1 MGSESEIIADAK
13 TNRKMVFSG
22 IVAGSFLPSSPA
34 AHPGVLVPLSYD
46 KAAPFY
52 KAMEQEHPLY
62 SPLSLGTSL

>member
-1 MGSESEIIADAK
+1 
-13 TNRKMVFSG
+13 MVFSG

-62 SPLSLGTSL
+62 SPLSVGTSL